1 MVPRGLSMAA
11 DELQQQPLHIPPDD
25 AVITFRTVKSAISG
39 RLVRLGAVADAILS
53 RHANPAPVSVELGEA
68 LSLAALLG
76 SALPREGRMTLQ
88 TRTDGAVTC
97 LVADCDSPGR
107 LRGYARYDKEKLAEL
122 TPNGAAAAAPRFRG
136 QGHLAI
142 TIEAGAASERY
153 QGVVA
158 LDGGP
163 MSTAA
168 KTYFENSEA
177 LPTFVRLAVARHFQ
191 AGQPG
196 AGTPWQWR
204 AGGIML
210 QHISGAAPELGAPE
224 AGPRGA
230 GDENWVRVRTL
241 AETIEDHELLDPV
254 LTPEQLLLRL
264 FHEEG
269 VIVLNVQPLAAFCRC
284 SRDRVFNVLKSF
296 GVSELSDMKD
306 ETGRITATCEFCT
319 TLYAF
324 EPSEI
329 ADASRD

>member
-1 MVPRGLSMAA
+1 MAA
-11 DELQQQPLHIPPDD
+11 VGVQHQALHIPPDD
-25 AVITFRTVKSAISG
+25 AVITFRTVKSGISG

-53 RHANPAPVSVELGEA
+53 RHANPAPVSAELGEA

-76 SALPREGRMTLQ
+76 PALPDGGRMTLQ
-88 TRTDGAVTC
+88 ARTDGAVTC
-97 LVADCDSPGR
+97 LVADCDTPGR
-107 LRGYARYDKEKLAEL
+107 LRGYARFDKEKLAE
-122 TPNGAAAAAPRFRG
+122 TAPNGAAANPPRLLG

-142 TIEAGAASERY
+142 TIEAGATSQRY

-163 MSTAA
+163 LSEAA

-196 AGTPWQWR
+196 AATPWHWR
-204 AGGIML
+204 AGGLLL
-210 QHISGAAPELGAPE
+210 QHISGAASAPGAPE

-254 LTPEQLLLRL
+254 LTAEQLLLRL

-269 VIVLNVQPLAAFCRC
+269 VIVLDVQPLAAFCRC

-296 GVSELSDMKD
+296 GAAELGGMQDDK
-306 ETGRITATCEFCT
+306 GRITATCEFCA
-319 TLYAF
+319 TLYDF
-324 EPSEI
+324 EPFEFSGAFI
-329 ADASRD
+329 GPS